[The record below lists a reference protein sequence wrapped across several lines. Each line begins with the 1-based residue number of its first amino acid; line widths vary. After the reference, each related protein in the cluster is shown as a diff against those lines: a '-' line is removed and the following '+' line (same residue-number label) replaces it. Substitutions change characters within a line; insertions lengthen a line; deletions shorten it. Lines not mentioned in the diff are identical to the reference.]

1 MTPTAADTHSES
13 TQSTVNGTLGALTA
27 IGVLTMALAPLSIPF
42 LILTLAFLAPLGLL
56 LVPLLPFAIVAL
68 VRRRRRRRA
77 YAASPAAASASPRSR
92 IVSRRTTLSPRNVQ
106 TWK

>member
-1 MTPTAADTHSES
+1 MTRTAADTHSES
-13 TQSTVNGTLGALTA
+13 PLSTVNGTLGTLTA
-27 IGVLTMALAPLSIPF
+27 IGILTMALAPLALPF
-42 LILTLAFLAPLGLL
+42 LILTVAFLAPFGLL

-77 YAASPAAASASPRSR
+77 YSASPVAARASARSR
-92 IVSRRTTLSPRNVQ
+92 IVSRRMTLSPRNVH